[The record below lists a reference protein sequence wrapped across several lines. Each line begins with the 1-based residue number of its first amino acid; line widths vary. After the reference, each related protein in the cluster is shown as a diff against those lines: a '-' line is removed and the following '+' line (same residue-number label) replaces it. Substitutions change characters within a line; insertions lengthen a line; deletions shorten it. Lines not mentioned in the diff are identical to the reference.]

1 MDSTELVFWAPTLV
15 QALFTLLIALL
26 AYMGRN
32 IIKEIQENTQAIH
45 TLRVEFFTELSNSRI
60 EFKEDIHKMRTDFLR
75 DLMDSRSEFR
85 EQIAV
90 YSQEMAQT
98 RLIFKKDLDR
108 TRDEFKEETIQ
119 FREDLLQTRLAFKDD
134 LAELTQQMF
143 KLAMGD
149 GKPLRGQK

>member
-60 EFKEDIHKMRTDFLR
+60 ATLYHLSKYIYC
-75 DLMDSRSEFR
+75 S
-85 EQIAV
+85 AV
-90 YSQEMAQT
+90 SS
-98 RLIFKKDLDR
+98 
-108 TRDEFKEETIQ
+108 
-119 FREDLLQTRLAFKDD
+119 
-134 LAELTQQMF
+134 
-143 KLAMGD
+143 
-149 GKPLRGQK
+149 